1 MIWYRDNNDDN
12 IMISTRIRLARNLE
26 GYPFP
31 NALSRE
37 GMSEVRNKIAD
48 AIESEKAN
56 LGDFKTINMSE
67 LDSLD
72 RRVMMEQHLISA
84 ELTERNEAA
93 VLVSSDE
100 EQSVMLLE
108 EDHIRI
114 QVIKSG
120 FRLKEAYDTA
130 SAVDD
135 AIEKHIPL
143 AFSEKYGY
151 LTSCPTNTG
160 TGMRASVMMHLPAL
174 TMTGNIDRIIKSAS
188 SLGLEV
194 RGLYGEGS
202 KAYGS
207 LYQLSNRITLG
218 VSEQETIDKLENIA
232 NQIKEREEEARGL
245 IKDKN
250 EIADRL
256 WRSLGTLKYARS
268 MSSQEAKSL
277 ISDYMLGIGI
287 GIIDEKIRQNPI
299 ELMVLTEPANIIKI
313 SGNTDMDSGERDRK
327 RAEVVRISAA
337 E

>member
-12 IMISTRIRLARNLE
+12 IMISTRIRLARNID
-26 GYPFP
+26 GYSFP
-31 NALSRE
+31 NALSKDA
-37 GMSEVRNKIAD
+37 MSEVRGKIID
-48 AIESEKAN
+48 AIENEKGEIGA
-56 LGDFKTINMSE
+56 FKTVNMSE

-84 ELTERNEAA
+84 ELIERPEAA
-93 VLVSSDE
+93 VLVSEDDE
-100 EQSVMLLE
+100 KSVMALE

-120 FRLKEAYDTA
+120 FKLKEAFDAA
-130 SAVDD
+130 SLLDD
-135 AIEKHIPL
+135 AIEKHLPY
-143 AFSEKYGY
+143 AFSERYGY

-174 TMTGNIDRIIKSAS
+174 TMTGNIDRIMKSAS
-188 SLGLEV
+188 NLGLEV

-202 KAYGS
+202 KAYGA

-218 VSEQETIDKLENIA
+218 VSETETLDKLESIA
-232 NQIKEREEEARGL
+232 KQIKEREEEARGL

-250 EIADRL
+250 EVADRL

-277 ISDYMLGIGI
+277 ISDYMLGVGM
-287 GIIDEKIRQNPI
+287 GIIDEKIKQSPI
-299 ELMVLTEPANIIKI
+299 ELMVLTEPANIVKI
-313 SGNTDMDSGERDRK
+313 AGNTDMDSAERDRK
-327 RAEVVRISAA
+327 RAEIIRTAVA
-337 E
+337 

>member
-1 MIWYRDNNDDN
+1 MIWYRENNDDN
-12 IMISTRIRLARNLE
+12 IMISTRIRLARNLD

-31 NALSRE
+31 NALSKE
-37 GMSEVRNKIAD
+37 GMSEVKSKITD
-48 AIESEKAN
+48 AIGAEKAS
-56 LGDFKTINMSE
+56 LGDFKTVNMSE

-84 ELTERNEAA
+84 ELTEKNEAA

-120 FRLKEAYDTA
+120 FKLKEAYDAAT
-130 SAVDD
+130 AVDD
-135 AIEKHIPL
+135 AIEKHIPF

-174 TMTGNIDRIIKSAS
+174 TMTGNVDRIIKSAS

-218 VSEQETIDKLENIA
+218 VSEQETLDKLENIA
-232 NQIKEREEEARGL
+232 KQIKEREEEARGL

-268 MSSQEAKSL
+268 VSSQEAKSL
-277 ISDYMLGIGI
+277 ISDYMLGVGV
-287 GIIDEKIRQNPI
+287 GIIDEKIKQSPI

-313 SGNTDMDSGERDRK
+313 SGNTDMDSDMRDRK
-327 RAEVVRISAA
+327 RAEIIRTAV
-337 E
+337 

>member
-1 MIWYRDNNDDN
+1 MIWYRDNNDDD

-31 NALSRE
+31 NTLSKE
-37 GMSEVRNKIAD
+37 GMSEITGKIIA
-48 AIESEKAN
+48 AIEAEKGSI
-56 LGDFKTINMSE
+56 GDFKTVNMSE

-84 ELTERNEAA
+84 ELTKRSEAA
-93 VLVSSDE
+93 VLISADDE
-100 EQSVMLLE
+100 RSIMLME

-120 FRLKEAYDTA
+120 FKLKEAFEAA
-130 SAVDD
+130 SLADD
-135 AIEKHIPL
+135 AIENHLPL

-174 TMTGNIDRIIKSAS
+174 TMTGNIDRIINSAS

-218 VSEQETIDKLENIA
+218 VSEMETIDKLESIA
-232 NQIKEREEEARGL
+232 KQIKEREEEARGR

-250 EIADRL
+250 EVADRL

-277 ISDYMLGIGI
+277 ISDYMLGVSI
-287 GIIDEKIRQNPI
+287 GIIDEKIKQSPI
-299 ELMVLTEPANIIKI
+299 ELMVLTEPANIVKI
-313 SGNTDMDSGERDRK
+313 AGNTDMDSSERDRK
-327 RAEVVRISAA
+327 RAEVIRISTA

>member
-1 MIWYRDNNDDN
+1 MIWYRENNDDN
-12 IMISTRIRLARNLE
+12 IMISTRIRLARNVD

-31 NALSRE
+31 NAISKDGADEIRT
-37 GMSEVRNKIAD
+37 KITEAVL
-48 AIESEKAN
+48 AEKGT
-56 LGDFKTINMSE
+56 LGGFRTVNMSE

-84 ELTERNEAA
+84 ELTEKSDAA
-93 VLVSSDE
+93 ALISEGDEVSI
-100 EQSVMLLE
+100 MLME

-120 FRLKEAYDTA
+120 FRLKEAYEAA
-130 SAVDD
+130 SAADD
-135 AIEKHIPL
+135 AIEKHVPL

-151 LTSCPTNTG
+151 LTACPTNTG

-188 SLGLEV
+188 GLGLEV

-218 VSEQETIDKLENIA
+218 VSEADTLDKLENIA
-232 NQIKEREEEARGL
+232 KQIKEREEEARGL

-250 EIADRL
+250 EVADRV

-277 ISDYMLGIGI
+277 ISDYMLGVGI
-287 GIIDEKIRQNPI
+287 GVIDEKIKQSPI
-299 ELMVLTEPANIIKI
+299 ELMVLTEPANIVKI
-313 SGNTDMDSGERDRK
+313 AGNTEMDSGERDTK
-327 RAEVVRISAA
+327 RAEIIRTATA
-337 E
+337 

>member
-1 MIWYRDNNDDN
+1 MIWYRDNNDD
-12 IMISTRIRLARNLE
+12 IMISTRIRLARNAQ

-31 NALSRE
+31 NAISNE
-37 GMSEVRNKIAD
+37 DANEVKSKIISAVE
-48 AIESEKAN
+48 AEKKSI
-56 LGDFKTINMSE
+56 GEFRTVNMSE
-67 LDSLD
+67 LDSLS
-72 RRVMMEQHLISA
+72 RRVMMEQHLISS
-84 ELTERNEAA
+84 ELTERNNAA
-93 VLVSSDE
+93 VLISADDE
-100 EQSVMLLE
+100 KSVMLME

-120 FRLKEAYDTA
+120 FKLKEAFAEA
-130 SAVDD
+130 SLTDD
-135 AIEKHIPL
+135 AIEKHLPL

-174 TMTGNIDRIIKSAS
+174 TMTGNIDRIMNSAAN
-188 SLGLEV
+188 LGLEV

-218 VSEQETIDKLENIA
+218 VSEEETIDRLESIA
-232 NQIKEREEEARGL
+232 VQIKEREEEARSL

-250 EIADRL
+250 EVADRL
-256 WRSLGTLKYARS
+256 WRSLGVLKYARS

-277 ISDYMLGIGI
+277 ISDYMLGMGM
-287 GIIDEKIRQNPI
+287 GIIDERIKQSPI

-313 SGNTDMDSGERDRK
+313 AGNTDMDSTERDKK
-327 RAEVVRISAA
+327 RAEIIRTAI
-337 E
+337 

>member
-1 MIWYRDNNDDN
+1 MIWYRENNDDN
-12 IMISTRIRLARNLE
+12 IMISTRIRLARNID

-31 NALSRE
+31 NALSKDS
-37 GMSEVRNKIAD
+37 MSEVRGKIID
-48 AIESEKAN
+48 AIESEK
-56 LGDFKTINMSE
+56 GEIGGFKTVNMSE
-67 LDSLD
+67 LDMLD

-84 ELTERNEAA
+84 ELTERPEAS
-93 VLVSSDE
+93 VLVSEDDE
-100 EQSVMLLE
+100 KSVMILE

-120 FRLKEAYDTA
+120 FKLKEAFDTA
-130 SAVDD
+130 FSVDD
-135 AIEKHIPL
+135 AIEKHLPY

-174 TMTGNIDRIIKSAS
+174 TMTGNIDRIMKSAS
-188 SLGLEV
+188 NLGLEV

-218 VSEQETIDKLENIA
+218 VSEAETLDKLESIA
-232 NQIKEREEEARGL
+232 KQIKEREEEARNL

-250 EIADRL
+250 EVADRL

-277 ISDYMLGIGI
+277 ISDYMLGVGM
-287 GIIDEKIRQNPI
+287 GIIDEKIKQSPI
-299 ELMVLTEPANIIKI
+299 ELMVLTEPANIVKI
-313 SGNTDMDSGERDRK
+313 AGNTDMDSDMRDKK
-327 RAEVVRISAA
+327 RAEVIRSSM
-337 E
+337 

>member
-12 IMISTRIRLARNLE
+12 IMISTRIRLARNID
-26 GYPFP
+26 GYSFP
-31 NALSRE
+31 NALSKDA
-37 GMSEVRNKIAD
+37 MSEVRGKIID
-48 AIESEKAN
+48 AIENEKGEIGA
-56 LGDFKTINMSE
+56 FKTVNMSE

-84 ELTERNEAA
+84 ELIERPEAA
-93 VLVSSDE
+93 VLVSEDDE
-100 EQSVMLLE
+100 KSVMALE

-120 FRLKEAYDTA
+120 FKLKEAFDAA
-130 SAVDD
+130 SLLDD
-135 AIEKHIPL
+135 AIEKHLPY
-143 AFSEKYGY
+143 AFSERYGY

-174 TMTGNIDRIIKSAS
+174 TMTGNIDRIMKSAS
-188 SLGLEV
+188 NLGLEV

-202 KAYGS
+202 KAYGA

-218 VSEQETIDKLENIA
+218 VSETETLDKLESIA
-232 NQIKEREEEARGL
+232 KQIKEREEEARGL

-250 EIADRL
+250 EVADRL

-277 ISDYMLGIGI
+277 ISDYMLGVGM
-287 GIIDEKIRQNPI
+287 GIIDEKIKQSPI
-299 ELMVLTEPANIIKI
+299 ELMVLTEPANIVKI
-313 SGNTDMDSGERDRK
+313 AGNTDMDSVDRDRK
-327 RAEVVRISAA
+327 RAEIIRTATA
-337 E
+337 